1 MKKVLFGLLAVILV
15 SGMAFAFGGPAPE
28 KPAKAAYPYLID
40 NFEDGTYTK
49 DPEWFSF
56 DGIVP
61 TIVKTSTLNPPKADK
76 VAAIVGQYALNLTG
90 TARDWYVGGL
100 GTVLGIDAS
109 GYGTFEIDV
118 YGFGENSGKL
128 KIELYDDDNGNADI
142 EVDKSY
148 KPLYDDLLSREIEV
162 NWTGWKHLSIPISE
176 FTIEGRGDKKWNP
189 TLANGSGGLVKIQ
202 LISVAN
208 SQTGSI
214 NYTVDDLE
222 LGLAK

>member
-1 MKKVLFGLLAVILV
+1 MKKIVLGLLIILL
-15 SGMAFAFGGPAPE
+15 SGSMVLAFGGPAPE
-28 KPAKAAYPYLID
+28 APAKAAYPYLID

-61 TIVKTSTLNPPKADK
+61 SIVKTSTLREGDPK
-76 VAAIVGQYALNLTG
+76 VVSLIGQYALNLTG
-90 TARDWYVGGL
+90 SARDWYVGGL

-109 GYGTFEIDV
+109 GYSTFEIDV
-118 YGFGENSGKL
+118 YGYGEQSGKL

-142 EVDKSY
+142 EVDKSF
-148 KPLYDDLLSREIEV
+148 KPLYDDLFSKEIDV

-176 FTIEGRGDKKWNP
+176 FTIEGRGGKKWDP

-214 NYTVDDLE
+214 NYTVDNLE